1 MNRRARRFYI
11 LFYYKGGSGTA
22 WRFLWGFCDNEAE
35 SVVFLQQFRLR
46 KKIRFQSYYIKVNYI
61 IKLVKDRLACPGPPA
76 PRHGDCIIGVEGR
89 MMIWQKTLAQPLNFS
104 GIGLHSGK
112 RVEVTLYPAS
122 ANQGLR
128 FVRTDLPNRPQI
140 RAHYS
145 RVVDTTRATSLGDNG
160 TTLATVEHL
169 LAALGGL
176 GVDNAL
182 IEVHGP
188 ELPIMDGS
196 AAPFARLISRT
207 GLRNLSWPRA
217 YLMVRETVELRRG
230 EQWMRVRPGVPR
242 ITYTIDFDH
251 PLIRRQRYTV
261 PLRAESFQSE
271 IAPARTF
278 GFLKEVQYLQ
288 ARGLARGGSADNAVV
303 FDEVGVLNPGGLR
316 FPEECVRH
324 KILDAVGDLTLLGLP
339 VLGHLEVG
347 KGSHELHHSFMQLL
361 MSRQADWRLWI
372 PSARTGARQAP
383 WFQAP
388 LWEGATA

>member
-1 MNRRARRFYI
+1 
-11 LFYYKGGSGTA
+11 
-22 WRFLWGFCDNEAE
+22 
-35 SVVFLQQFRLR
+35 
-46 KKIRFQSYYIKVNYI
+46 
-61 IKLVKDRLACPGPPA
+61 
-76 PRHGDCIIGVEGR
+76 
-89 MMIWQKTLAQPLNFS
+89 MIWQKTLAQPLNFS

-112 RVEVTLYPAS
+112 EVEVTLYPAA

-128 FVRTDLPNRPQI
+128 FVRADLPNRPQI

-145 RVVDTTRATSLGDNG
+145 RVVDTTRATSLGENG
-160 TTLATVEHL
+160 VSLATVEHL

-196 AAPFARLISRT
+196 AAPFARLISRV
-207 GLRNLSWPRA
+207 GLRHLDWPRA
-217 YLMVRETVELRRG
+217 YLMVRETVELRQG

-242 ITYTIDFDH
+242 ITYSIDFDH

-261 PLRAESFQSE
+261 PLRSESFMSE

-288 ARGLARGGSADNAVV
+288 ARGLAQGGSLDNAVV
-303 FDEVGVLNPGGLR
+303 LDDGGVLNPGGLR

-324 KILDAVGDLTLLGLP
+324 KILDAVGDLALLGMPL
-339 VLGHLEVG
+339 LGHLEVG

-361 MSRQADWRLWI
+361 MSRQADWRVWI
-372 PSARTGARQAP
+372 PSVRPGNRRSP
-383 WFQAP
+383 WFQTP

>member
-1 MNRRARRFYI
+1 
-11 LFYYKGGSGTA
+11 
-22 WRFLWGFCDNEAE
+22 
-35 SVVFLQQFRLR
+35 
-46 KKIRFQSYYIKVNYI
+46 
-61 IKLVKDRLACPGPPA
+61 
-76 PRHGDCIIGVEGR
+76 
-89 MMIWQKTLAQPLNFS
+89 MIWQKTLAQPLNFS
-104 GIGLHSGK
+104 GIGLHSGR
-112 RVEVTLYPAS
+112 RVEVTLHPAA

-128 FVRTDLPNRPQI
+128 FVRTDLPGRPQI

-145 RVVDTTRATSLGDNG
+145 RVVDTTRATSLGENG

-182 IEVHGP
+182 IEVQGP

-196 AAPFARLISRT
+196 AAPFARIIAAA
-207 GLRNLSWPRA
+207 GLRALAWPRA
-217 YLMVRETVELRRG
+217 YLMVRDTVELRQG

-251 PLIRRQRYTV
+251 PLIRQQHYSV
-261 PLRAESFQSE
+261 PLRPESFQSE
-271 IAPARTF
+271 IAAARTF

-288 ARGLARGGSADNAVV
+288 ARGLALGGSLDNALVL
-303 FDEVGVLNPGGLR
+303 DDREVLNPGGLR

-324 KILDAVGDLTLLGLP
+324 KILDAVGDMALLGLP
-339 VLGHLEVG
+339 LLGHLEVG

-361 MSRQADWRLWI
+361 MSRQADWRIWI
-372 PSARTGARQAP
+372 PSGRAGKSKAP
-383 WFQAP
+383 WFQTP